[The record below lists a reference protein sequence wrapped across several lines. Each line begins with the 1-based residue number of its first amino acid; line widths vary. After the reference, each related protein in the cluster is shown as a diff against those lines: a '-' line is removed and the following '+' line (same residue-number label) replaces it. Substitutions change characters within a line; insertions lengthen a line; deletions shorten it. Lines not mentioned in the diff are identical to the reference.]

1 VAEVQDQRNIASM
14 DDDSYTALADD
25 LAGERLAVT
34 GAEGS
39 DERLA
44 RQIRELIRSEVELIR
59 QEMQSG
65 MESLRKELLD
75 KEN

>member
-1 VAEVQDQRNIASM
+1 
-14 DDDSYTALADD
+14 
-25 LAGERLAVT
+25 VT